1 MGAGTFARV
10 PSEGLALA
18 VVLTQTD
25 VAFAGLLIGAATFPQ
40 MITGP
45 VGGHLL
51 DRSHHPGR
59 LIALAALATAAAFAL
74 LAVDQRVVQLLAAV
88 AIAAAAPMLT
98 GGLSAAF
105 TTWVGP
111 GSTHEVSAWDGVAY
125 NVAGVISPVAV
136 TAIAVAASPNWSL
149 MALAAAGVCA
159 AGFMISAPR
168 RNPRRVDADA
178 DDGIAVT
185 RALRTMWRE
194 RGLRAVTV
202 ATTIDHIGVGALTIA
217 LASAALDHG
226 RPATA
231 AGIVASVRAV
241 SALAGSLV
249 LTRFGTRV
257 NPVTMVLTSVGFTGL
272 CTIAMG
278 WSPWPA
284 LIALGFVIG
293 VGDGPILVGT
303 YRARS
308 DDSPEQI
315 RASVFT
321 VGASLKLAS
330 SSIGAVVAGALL
342 ADRTSSHGL
351 VAVGA
356 IGIVAAASGWWSWGV
371 FSSERRALLRANR

>member
-18 VVLTQTD
+18 VVLAERD

-45 VGGHLL
+45 IGGPLL
-51 DRSHHPGR
+51 DRSQRPGR
-59 LIALAALATAAAFAL
+59 LLAAAALATAVAFAL
-74 LAVDQRVVQLLAAV
+74 LAADQKVVQLLAAV
-88 AIAAAAPMLT
+88 AISATAPMLT

-105 TTWVGP
+105 TTWAGA

-125 NVAGVISPVAV
+125 NVAGVIAPIAV
-136 TAIAVAASPNWSL
+136 TAIAVAVSPNWAL
-149 MALAAAGVCA
+149 IALAFGGVCA
-159 AGFMISAPR
+159 AAFVIAAPGR
-168 RNPRRVDADA
+168 DPDRIDENA
-178 DDGIAVT
+178 DDGIAIT
-185 RALRTMWRE
+185 RALQTMWRE

-202 ATTIDHIGVGALTIA
+202 ATTIDHVGVGALTIA

-231 AGIVASVRAV
+231 AGVVASVRAI
-241 SALAGSLV
+241 SALTGSLV
-249 LTRFGTRV
+249 LTRFGARA
-257 NPVTMVLTSVGFTGL
+257 NPVTMVLASVGFTGA

-278 WSPWPA
+278 WSSWPV

-293 VGDGPILVGT
+293 MGDGPILVGT

-308 DDSPEQI
+308 DGSAEGS

-321 VGASLKLAS
+321 VGASLKLAAS
-330 SSIGAVVAGALL
+330 SVGAVVAGALL
-342 ADRTSSHGL
+342 ADQTSSLGL

-356 IGIVAAASGWWSWGV
+356 IGMIAAGSGWWSWAG
-371 FSSERRALLRANR
+371 FSSERRAPLRANR

>member
-10 PSEGLALA
+10 PTEGLALA
-18 VVLTQTD
+18 VVLTHAD
-25 VAFAGLLIGAATFPQ
+25 VAFAGLLIGIATFPQ
-40 MITGP
+40 IVTGP
-45 VGGHLL
+45 VAGHVM
-51 DRSHHPGR
+51 DRSNAPGR
-59 LIALAALATAAAFAL
+59 LIALAAAITAVAF
-74 LAVDQRVVQLLAAV
+74 VLLAAEPWAVQVGAALAV
-88 AIAAAAPMLT
+88 ATTAPVLT

-105 TTWVGP
+105 TSWVGVEE
-111 GSTHEVSAWDGVAY
+111 THEVSAWDGVAY
-125 NVAGVISPVAV
+125 NVAGVISPVVV
-136 TAIAVAASPNWSL
+136 TAIAVAASPRWALFTLTTASL
-149 MALAAAGVCA
+149 VA
-159 AGFMISAPR
+159 AGFVFGSPPPSEERGDEPGESSEASGESVP
-168 RNPRRVDADA
+168 
-178 DDGIAVT
+178 DGVT
-185 RALRTMWRE
+185 VLRALRTMWRE

-231 AGIVASVRAV
+231 AGVVASVRAA

-249 LTRFGTRV
+249 LTRFGKRTD
-257 NPVTMVLTSVGFTGL
+257 PVTMVLVSVGFTGA

-278 WSPWPA
+278 WSPWPV
-284 LIALGFVIG
+284 LVALGVVIG
-293 VGDGPILVGT
+293 MGDGPILVGT

-308 DDSPEQI
+308 DGSPASV

-342 ADRTSSHGL
+342 ADEASSLGL

-356 IGIVAAASGWWSWGV
+356 IGIAATGV
-371 FSSERRALLRANR
+371 GALSRRI